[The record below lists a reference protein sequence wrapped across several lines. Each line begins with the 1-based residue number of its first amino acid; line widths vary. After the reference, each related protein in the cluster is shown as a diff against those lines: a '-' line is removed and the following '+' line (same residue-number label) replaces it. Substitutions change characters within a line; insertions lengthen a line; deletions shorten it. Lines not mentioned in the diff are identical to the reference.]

1 MPFCWIYLLPVL
13 PASVLAR
20 DDFRTRRVGI
30 GWLGALAV
38 AAAVAAWQGEE
49 LRGMLL
55 RTLCNALLLLVL
67 LGALALW
74 FGVRHRMPPRRL
86 FVSGFGAGDCAL
98 LLAAA
103 PLFVPAAYVRFLL
116 AGCLAALVWWLCLR
130 PRRRRTIPLAGFLA
144 LVLIGHS
151 FCKFFGLW

>member
-1 MPFCWIYLLPVL
+1 MAADDSAERDFSVSGQSGVVPFQAHPE
-13 PASVLAR
+13 
-20 DDFRTRRVGI
+20 RRFV
-30 GWLGALAV
+30 
-38 AAAVAAWQGEE
+38 
-49 LRGMLL
+49 
-55 RTLCNALLLLVL
+55 
-67 LGALALW
+67 
-74 FGVRHRMPPRRL
+74 FPDRMPPRRL

-116 AGCLAALVWWLCLR
+116 AGCLAALVWWLCFR

-151 FCKFFGLW
+151 FGKFFGLW